1 MALQYFLLFIDGAVL
16 PAPHDLEVLRGW
28 GDEAAHLRDDRLDK
42 LVIIIQWAQL
52 EFCFVSIWYIFR
64 STSVA
69 DLDPAGLE
77 FDLVFILWS
86 ETDPVFTEYNF

>member
-42 LVIIIQWAQL
+42 LVFVPPMLRIRIQNIIFIYFMIGNRPCIYRIQFL
-52 EFCFVSIWYIFR
+52 KTIWQ
-64 STSVA
+64 
-69 DLDPAGLE
+69 
-77 FDLVFILWS
+77 VF
-86 ETDPVFTEYNF
+86 FTFLAYN